1 MAQKD
6 GGEKRGVSK
15 LSSAVIDRIED
26 GGMAVLLVGDDGKTQ
41 VDIPAS
47 LLPEDARDGDHLR
60 VTITVNRGS
69 RKGAEDRIKKLQ
81 DELRAQSGADD
92 KKDFKL

>member
-1 MAQKD
+1 MAQKSE
-6 GGEKRGVSK
+6 GEKRGVSR

-26 GGMAVLLVGDDGKTQ
+26 GGMAVLLVGEDGDTQ
-41 VDIPAS
+41 VDIPTG

-60 VTITVNRGS
+60 ITISVDRTS
-69 RKGAEDRIKKLQ
+69 RAAAEDRIKRLQ
-81 DELRAQSGADD
+81 SELRAQSGTDD

>member
-6 GGEKRGVSK
+6 EGEKRGVSK

-26 GGMAVLLVGDDGKTQ
+26 GRMAVLLIGEDGKTQ
-41 VDIPAS
+41 VDVPVS
-47 LLPEDARDGDHLR
+47 LLPEDARAGDHLR
-60 VTITVNRGS
+60 ITITVDRS
-69 RKGAEDRIKKLQ
+69 TRKAAEDRIKKLQ
-81 DELRAQSGADD
+81 DELRAQSGTND